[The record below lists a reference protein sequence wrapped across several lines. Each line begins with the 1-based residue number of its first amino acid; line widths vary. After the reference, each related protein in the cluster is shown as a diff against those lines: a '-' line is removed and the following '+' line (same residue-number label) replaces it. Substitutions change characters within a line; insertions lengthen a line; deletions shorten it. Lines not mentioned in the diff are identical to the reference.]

1 MEVKRFKNSLQERK
15 DAAKF
20 QVGQSVTWMKSD
32 NYVPEGT
39 VGSIKSWKDDG
50 LSARVTFY
58 SGCWSFK
65 FEQLRISSRQPTVR
79 F

>member
-1 MEVKRFKNSLQERK
+1 MK
-15 DAAKF
+15 AAKMKAKF
-20 QVGQSVTWMKSD
+20 KIGQSVTWTGSD
-32 NYVPEGT
+32 SDVPKGT
-39 VGSIKSWKDDG
+39 VGVIKSWKDDG
-50 LSARVTFY
+50 LSASVTFY